1 LAYKNSSVKKTEI
14 LSGTHGPRIDAAS
27 KIEPNQ
33 DTHASSK
40 KVSASVKVASFY
52 RFGAVSEIV
61 DHRQYFKELCL
72 RLGMKGTILLSP
84 EGINATVVGTV
95 EAISEFQDVLAKHPL
110 WSGLEYRESYCHKVP
125 YTRMLVKVKKEIIP
139 IGDLEVKPAEWTA
152 PRLSPL
158 ELKRWLDEGRE
169 ITLVDTRNQYEIEH
183 GTFENALNLGLDH
196 FREIPAKLEA
206 LPDEV
211 KTRPMVMFCTGG
223 IRCEKASVVASQ
235 KGFKDVFQ
243 LDGGILK
250 YFEQC
255 GDSHYKGDC
264 FVFDYRIA
272 VDKDLKPVNLKTVDL
287 QSANYQPLNPCTS
300 LAGSASTLSE

>member
-1 LAYKNSSVKKTEI
+1 ATNKRELQKDSLSSTEK
-14 LSGTHGPRIDAAS
+14 G
-27 KIEPNQ
+27 
-33 DTHASSK
+33 
-40 KVSASVKVASFY
+40 SASVKVASFY
-52 RFGAVSEIV
+52 RFGAISEIA

-72 RLGMKGTILLSP
+72 RLSMKGTILLSP

-95 EAISEFQDVLAKHPL
+95 EAIDEFQGVLAKHPL
-110 WSGLEYRESYCHKVP
+110 WSGLEYKESFCHKIP

-139 IGDLEVKPAEWTA
+139 IGDMAIKPAEWTA

-169 ITLVDTRNQYEIEH
+169 ITLVDTRNEYEIQH
-183 GTFENALNLGLDH
+183 GTFENALTLGLDH

-206 LPDEV
+206 LPDDV

-223 IRCEKASVVASQ
+223 IRCEKASVVANQ
-235 KGFKDVFQ
+235 KGIKNVFQ

-272 VDKDLKPVNLKTVDL
+272 VDKNLKPVNLKTVDL
-287 QSANYQPLNPCTS
+287 QSANYQPLGSSSSIT
-300 LAGSASTLSE
+300 ASASNGDE